1 MFQFPL
7 GRAEGTGLT
16 NMTDAGPSQKGEKP
30 ADVRTTSPSVKH
42 EIRALVAAEVQMQL
56 DRERAILKE
65 AGSIALKVIGGAF
78 ATLLAILTVF
88 GLTTWKEIAKV
99 TTEYMKLRVDDLV
112 QKSDS
117 ETGVKQVLNDLVN
130 RAIVSSELASKQRGN
145 KDTIELP
152 KTEWDRLKE
161 WIKVESLENQEFSD
175 ALAILNAQSSDRK
188 KIDANSFLSEMLNP
202 PDGSSY
208 QWL

>member
-16 NMTDAGPSQKGEKP
+16 NMTDAGPQKGEKP
-30 ADVRTTSPSVKH
+30 ADVRTTSPSVEH

-152 KTEWDRLKE
+152 KTE
-161 WIKVESLENQEFSD
+161 
-175 ALAILNAQSSDRK
+175 
-188 KIDANSFLSEMLNP
+188 
-202 PDGSSY
+202 
-208 QWL
+208 

>member
-1 MFQFPL
+1 
-7 GRAEGTGLT
+7 
-16 NMTDAGPSQKGEKP
+16 
-30 ADVRTTSPSVKH
+30 
-42 EIRALVAAEVQMQL
+42 MQL